1 MFFLQNSPFH
11 RFKLAPETLL
21 SMIVPMKC
29 PRTGNDLKSVTIEG
43 ITVDLSE
50 TTGGVWLDNYELI
63 KFDEVHEKGGDV
75 LSELMEKHRSN
86 IVDLSPRI
94 QCPKCENMVMAR
106 HYYSPKREIE
116 IDRCP
121 NCGGVWLDA
130 GELAKIRELF
140 PTEADREQASQEL
153 VNEAAES
160 SEFQQMVAESEENAA
175 AARKFANL
183 FSWLCPSRYIPGKQ
197 DGAAF

>member
-1 MFFLQNSPFH
+1 
-11 RFKLAPETLL
+11 
-21 SMIVPMKC
+21 MKC
-29 PRTGNDLKSVTIEG
+29 PRTHTNLKQVNIQG
-43 ITVDLSE
+43 ITIDLSE
-50 TTGGVWLDNYELI
+50 ACGGVWFDNYELM
-63 KFDEVHEKGGDV
+63 KFDEVHESGGD
-75 LSELMEKHRSN
+75 ELITLMQHHQEKARGL
-86 IVDLSPRI
+86 DLSPRLS
-94 QCPKCENMVMAR
+94 CPKCETIVMAR
-106 HYYSPKREIE
+106 HFYSPKREIE

-140 PTEADREQASQEL
+140 PTEADREAASQAL
-153 VNEAAES
+153 VKATVD
-160 SEFQQMVAESEENAA
+160 SEGFQQMLAESEEKAA

>member
-1 MFFLQNSPFH
+1 
-11 RFKLAPETLL
+11 
-21 SMIVPMKC
+21 MKC
-29 PRTGNDLKSVTIEG
+29 PRTGTELKSITIEG

-50 TTGGVWLDNYELI
+50 ACGGVWFDNWELI
-63 KFDEVHEKGGDV
+63 KFDEAHETSGDE
-75 LSELMEKHRSN
+75 LSQLMEQYKSEN
-86 IVDLSPRI
+86 IDLSQRI
-94 QCPKCENMVMAR
+94 NCPKCDNMVMAR

-140 PTEADREQASQEL
+140 PTEADREQASNDL
-153 VNEAAES
+153 VNETITFEGFEKMLAK
-160 SEFQQMVAESEENAA
+160 SEEKAA
-175 AARKFANL
+175 SARKFANL
-183 FSWLCPSRYIPGKQ
+183 FSWLCPSKHIPGKQ